1 MSDIH
6 KNEKPGLVAEKREHR
21 VACYRLIQPGQT
33 CYLTVG
39 LAILCDIQIATTDS
53 MRVPLTEECRPG
65 RATGSPVGGCTPR
78 PSVPSHG

>member
-1 MSDIH
+1 MGDIRNYD
-6 KNEKPGLVAEKREHR
+6 KADLVAEKPEHCF
-21 VACYRLIQPGQT
+21 ACYRFIQPGQT

-39 LAILCDIQIATTDS
+39 LAILRDIQIAATDS
-53 MRVPLTEECRPG
+53 MRVPLTEEYRPG